1 LTRKPRKPCSMK
13 FLMTVLLSVCLQIS
27 SASAT
32 EPQTLPRLEKPFK
45 APDFNLQ
52 AEDGRHYRLS
62 DFHGKVV
69 VLNFWATWCPPC
81 REEMP
86 AMERLWQKVK
96 DKNIVLLGINVG
108 EDADTIF
115 EFTGQYPVSFPL
127 PMDSDG
133 KVIEQ
138 YPIKGLPTTYIVNPQ
153 GMVTHRAVG
162 SREWDQAWLVKI
174 LQGLLE

>member
-1 LTRKPRKPCSMK
+1 
-13 FLMTVLLSVCLQIS
+13 
-27 SASAT
+27 
-32 EPQTLPRLEKPFK
+32 
-45 APDFNLQ
+45 
-52 AEDGRHYRLS
+52 
-62 DFHGKVV
+62 
-69 VLNFWATWCPPC
+69 
-81 REEMP
+81 
-86 AMERLWQKVK
+86 MERLWQKVK